1 MRILIIHIGAHKTGS
16 TSIQKFFYVYYDF
29 YLKNYQILYPTSKE
43 IICEFGHHYIT
54 WYFTPPDFK
63 FDKDNLSQA
72 YKAFLELIST
82 KKDNILISSEDFI
95 WNTRINEFMEVVKP
109 YFDVIYTVLYVRP
122 QVEAA
127 LSLYQTGV
135 VNHGMTSSF
144 NKWFEKAIPL
154 FDYYSIAKR
163 FSELNCEVIVRPYKK
178 EKFKNEDI
186 IFDFVDTLSGILGK
200 KLIIPEDYKPNSI
213 KVNISL
219 PSFITLMIL
228 FYNSQ
233 PYKDKV
239 VPVLI
244 ELGLIL
250 RKLKPDIPTL
260 DFVPPS
266 MKRHIVEIYRESNKK
281 LCEEYLGIEYLEWLS
296 PNIEETDEEYLRNK
310 YPGSEIA
317 DLCKNVLD
325 FLNQLRR
332 DKDEKQNL

>member
-16 TSIQKFFYVYYDF
+16 TAIQKFFYFYYDF

-72 YKAFLELIST
+72 YKAFLELISS
-82 KKDNILISSEDFI
+82 KKYNILISSEDFT
-95 WNTRINEFMEVVKP
+95 WNTRINEFIEVVKP
-109 YFDVIYTVLYVRP
+109 YFDVIYTILYVRP

-135 VNHGMTSSF
+135 AQLGVTSFF
-144 NKWFEKAIPL
+144 NEWFEKAIPL

-163 FSELNCEVIVRPYKK
+163 FSELNCEVIVKPYKK

-186 IFDFVDTLSGILGK
+186 IFDFVDTLSEILKGK
-200 KLIIPEDYKPNSI
+200 LTVPEAYKPNSI
-213 KVNISL
+213 TVNISL
-219 PSFITLMIL
+219 PSFITSMIL
-228 FYNSQ
+228 YYNSQ
-233 PYKDKV
+233 PSKDKV
-239 VPVLI
+239 VPVLK

-266 MKRHIVEIYRESNKK
+266 MKRNIVEIYRESNKK
-281 LCEEYLGIEYLEWLS
+281 LCEEYLGIEYLEWLF

>member
-1 MRILIIHIGAHKTGS
+1 MRNLILHIGAHKTGS
-16 TSIQKFFYVYYDF
+16 TSIQKFFYLYHDF

-43 IICEFGHHYIT
+43 IICVLGHHYIT
-54 WYFTPPDFK
+54 WYFTPPNAK
-63 FDKDNLSQA
+63 LDKDILSQA

-82 KKDNILISSEDFI
+82 KKDNILISSEDFT
-95 WNTRINEFMEVVKP
+95 WNTRINEFIEVVRP
-109 YFDVIYTVLYVRP
+109 YFDVIYTILYVRP

-144 NKWFEKAIPL
+144 NEWFEKAIPL

-163 FSELNCEVIVRPYKK
+163 FADLGSKVIVRP
-178 EKFKNEDI
+178 FRRKNKTDDI
-186 IFDFVDTLSGILGK
+186 ILDFIDTLSIILDR
-200 KLIIPEDYKPNSI
+200 KLTVPEDYKLYSI
-213 KVNISL
+213 KVNITL

-233 PYKDKV
+233 PSKDKV
-239 VPVLI
+239 VPFLKK
-244 ELGLIL
+244 LGLIL

-266 MKRHIVEIYRESNKK
+266 MKRNIVEIYRESNKK

-310 YPGSEIA
+310 YPGSEVA
-317 DLCKNVLD
+317 ELCEVVLD
-325 FLNQLRR
+325 ILNQLR
-332 DKDEKQNL
+332 KGG